1 MCTTCAYVCPMQEK
15 ESLTKGVEEKLRLQ
29 QVQREA
35 DLEIAKELFDT
46 GR

>member
-1 MCTTCAYVCPMQEK
+1 MQEK
-15 ESLTKGVEEKLRLQ
+15 ESLAKGVDEKLRLQ